1 MVEILID
8 SQRCDIEA
16 DYALPKGIFRT
27 DLSSLNRASK
37 LRDGRSV
44 EIRIPSSPTN
54 DRIMCFATD
63 PCSAERFNDR
73 YHHAEVVVDGV
84 VLFSGVVYL
93 VGTVLEQGASSYL
106 LRIRDGGGDWA
117 EGAAQR
123 ELRETAVDYAATL
136 DESSIAQSWEGE
148 QMVRFLPVRYDD
160 YTTPYNST
168 SLFPPQR
175 LMSISDYHPFI
186 SAEKLLRAIFAEQGY
201 SVESRFLESEE
212 FRQLYISGCYPTTSR
227 LTSQLKSAAD
237 FLAGRT
243 EQSTTT
249 ADYSGRAWLTPLVLT
264 SSLGNIVQTTRGDGY
279 FDNGKCLKIDAEGV
293 RYTPPVEMSVAFE
306 IFLRY
311 RTDYRITSHDG
322 VQGFDSLYFDTG
334 CDMRH
339 NLSNL
344 FPDRRDNA
352 WAGIE
357 YRCVIFDYDDEAI
370 YRLLYTSDQGNGILS
385 TFTVSSAYVSIPQGL
400 TNVRCTLQRNIGNND
415 FINLTTEWALYD
427 GYVEDEGEI
436 EVELL
441 LRTPP
446 QLLSPNSSQD
456 FSRMYLH
463 GAAEGQKITLLE
475 GCTLRPIFTS
485 SPAIGSTLSFADVAA
500 HPIRQIEFIEALQQ
514 MFNLQIVTD
523 AEARK
528 VYIEPYDQLFNGPI
542 YDWSDKVELTGAIEV
557 KGQDLALNK
566 VRRLGYRNEGDG
578 AVNRFNAQSEAKLGE
593 WATSVDSY
601 AAAQGVE
608 SHTNTLFCP
617 TLNTAGIHASAPSA
631 SIMQVGD
638 RDTDE
643 LESVSMRVVRYTGM
657 RPLPDAEVW
666 NFHTLQHS
674 YPHAA
679 FHSAGEF
686 TLCFE
691 DRDGCVGLHRYYD
704 QQWQAQALRELL
716 TVDIRLAP
724 HQLVSLIDPTGDGP
738 NLRSRFRLNIT
749 GQGALYRLLA
759 IEGYDAQRGVARVRF
774 ARTLND

>member
-1 MVEILID
+1 MVEIHID

-27 DLSSLNRASK
+27 DLTSLDRAGK

-44 EIRIPSSPTN
+44 ELRIPSSPTN

-63 PCSAERFNDR
+63 AYAAERFNDT

-84 VLFSGVVYL
+84 ELLCGVVYL
-93 VGTVLEQGASSYL
+93 VGIEHEQGASRYL

-123 ELRETAVDYAATL
+123 ELRETAVDYSVTL
-136 DESSIAQSWEGE
+136 DEQSIAQSWEAE

-160 YTTPYNST
+160 YTSPYNST

-175 LMSISDYHPFI
+175 LMSISDYLPFI

-201 SVESRFLESEE
+201 SVESRFMESEE

-227 LTSQLKSAAD
+227 LTSRLKSAAD

-243 EQSTTT
+243 GQTSTT
-249 ADYSGRAWLTPLVLT
+249 ADYTGRAWLTPLVLT
-264 SSLGNIVQTTRGDGY
+264 SSLGNIVQTTRGEGY
-279 FDNGKCLKIDAEGV
+279 FDNGKCLTIDEEGV
-293 RYTPPVEMSVAFE
+293 RYTPPVEISVAFE

-344 FPDRRDNA
+344 FPDRRNGA

-357 YRCVIFDYDDEAI
+357 YRCVIFDYDPDSI
-370 YRLLYTSDQGNGILS
+370 YRLRYTSDQGSGVLS
-385 TFTVSSAYVSIPQGL
+385 TFTVSSTYVTIPQGL
-400 TNVRCTLQRNIGNND
+400 SNVRCTLQRKIDND
-415 FINLTTEWALYD
+415 SFIDLTGEWALYD

-446 QLLSPNSSQD
+446 RHLSPTSPQD

-463 GAAEGQKITLLE
+463 GAAQGQKITLLE

-500 HPIRQIEFIEALQQ
+500 HTTKQLEFIEAMQQ

-528 VYIEPYDQLFNGPI
+528 VYIEPYDELFNGPI
-542 YDWSDKVELTGAIEV
+542 YDWSDKVELTEAIEV
-557 KGQDLALNK
+557 KGQDLTLNK
-566 VRRLGYRNEGDG
+566 VRVLGYRNEGDG
-578 AVNRFNAQSEAKLGE
+578 AVSRFNAQSETKLGE
-593 WATSVDSY
+593 WRTSVDSY

-617 TLNTAGIHASAPSA
+617 TLNSTGIHASAPSA
-631 SIMQVGD
+631 SIMLVGD

-657 RPLPDAEVW
+657 RPLPEGEVW
-666 NFHTLQHS
+666 NFHSLQHS
-674 YPHAA
+674 YPYAA
-679 FHSAGEF
+679 FHSEGEF

-691 DRDGCVGLHRYYD
+691 DRDGAQGLHRYYD
-704 QQWQAQALRELL
+704 QQWQAQALRE
-716 TVDIRLAP
+716 VVIVGVRLSP
-724 HQLVSLIDPTGDGP
+724 HQITALIDPTGDGP

-759 IEGYDAQRGVARVRF
+759 IEGYDAQQGVARVRF